1 MLFIV
6 VTNLIQMLEK
16 NQYRKENKTLQT
28 QRAKQQATI
37 KNEQNIDLELCG
49 LDEDLPRS
57 NLEDDDWMFF
67 LESLDSSVPFYFCPG
82 RAPAPG
88 MQWAQ
93 Q

>member
-57 NLEDDDWMFF
+57 NLEDDD
-67 LESLDSSVPFYFCPG
+67 
-82 RAPAPG
+82 
-88 MQWAQ
+88 
-93 Q
+93 